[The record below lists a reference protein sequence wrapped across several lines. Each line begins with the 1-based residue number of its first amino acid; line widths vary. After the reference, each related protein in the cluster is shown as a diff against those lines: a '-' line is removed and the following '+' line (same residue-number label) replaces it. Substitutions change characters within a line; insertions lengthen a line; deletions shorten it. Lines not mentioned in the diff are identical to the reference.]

1 MSTLRAQFVSYMATT
16 AVGLVPSLSRMG
28 AGANPNRTTRIFVAR
43 IPPHVS
49 DDQFRAY
56 FAQFGAV
63 QARPCPGGASIGGAV
78 SSS

>member
-1 MSTLRAQFVSYMATT
+1 MAHLFDSHQTSWVCLQTLQV
-16 AVGLVPSLSRMG
+16 G

-63 QARPCPGGASIGGAV
+63 QACSCP
-78 SSS
+78 

>member
-1 MSTLRAQFVSYMATT
+1 MARTQTYRRSRRLVATSVFLRRVRSCS
-16 AVGLVPSLSRMG
+16 VDRCHCL

-63 QARPCPGGASIGGAV
+63 QVITPEP
-78 SSS
+78 